1 MKMQPNKQSN
11 IRMNNRI
18 AGRIKQGGFTLI
30 ELGIVVAIGF
40 LIIGIGLYKAPS
52 IMANYRANAET
63 TELPQ
68 IVTNS
73 QKIAVNSPNYNGFTL
88 DTLIRNDAM
97 PANRVTVPASGAATA
112 TNRWNGTITFEVG
125 TIATTGDIGR
135 YVYTNV
141 PDSECKSVV
150 NAVSQMMRRIYVDKA
165 NSGTAGAG
173 VAVKPDNA
181 QLDTAALGVNCSGNA
196 NSITYDF
203 AK

>member
-1 MKMQPNKQSN
+1 MNKQFN
-11 IRMNNRI
+11 FRNVPNRI
-18 AGRIKQGGFTLI
+18 LARTKQGGFTLI

-40 LIIGIGLYKAPS
+40 LLIGIGLYKAPS

-73 QKIAVNSPNYNGFTL
+73 QKIAVNSSNYTGFTL
-88 DTLIRNDAM
+88 DTFIRNDAF
-97 PANRVTVPASGAATA
+97 PANRITVPASGSATA
-112 TNRWNGTITFEVG
+112 TNRWNGTITFAVG
-125 TIATTGDIGR
+125 TIATAGDIGR

-141 PDSECKSVV
+141 PDAECKAVV
-150 NAVSQMMRRIYVDKA
+150 NAVSQMFRRIYVDKG

-173 VAVKPDNA
+173 TVVKADNA
-181 QLDTAALGVNCSGNA
+181 QLDTAALGTSCSGNA